1 MRGLGLSDKVI
12 ARQVDNYFRLYQA
25 PRKQTQIDNLKDLVN
40 KESQF
45 STKILDTKGGMLDPT
60 NTTNQLQA
68 IFLE

>member
-45 STKILDTKGGMLDPT
+45 SNKIVDSKGGMLDPT
-60 NTTNQLQA
+60 NTSNQL
-68 IFLE
+68 